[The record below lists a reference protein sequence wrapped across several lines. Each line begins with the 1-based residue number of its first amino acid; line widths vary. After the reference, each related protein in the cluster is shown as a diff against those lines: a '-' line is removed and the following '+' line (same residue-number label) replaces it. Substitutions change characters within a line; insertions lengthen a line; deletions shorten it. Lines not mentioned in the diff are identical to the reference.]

1 MPSVLVTDGL
11 WRKSLSAVRSL
22 GRQGLEVGVTGDS
35 RFTTSFYSR
44 YCSRRVMLP
53 KAADADRFIEAF
65 LAEIRSHHY
74 DVIIPMED
82 DTIRVLLEHRD
93 EVERYARLP
102 LPETSSFATASDK
115 AATLALA
122 GELGIAHPWTC
133 QPQSEEELHQLLP
146 TVPLPAVI
154 KPVNSSGSRGL
165 HYASTQEE
173 LLDGFRTVLA
183 RYGPPLVQERI
194 PEGPGVG
201 AALLFGRGHEP
212 LAGFTYK
219 RLREYPV
226 HGGPSTL
233 RESTHD
239 PALLDAAVRLLKALN
254 WYGVAMVEF
263 KVDPRDN
270 VAKLMEINPRFWG
283 SLELANASGVNFP
296 WLLYRMA
303 MDSGVE
309 PCFDYET
316 GVRCRWL
323 IPGDILHFISN
334 PQRFRLNPSFFSF
347 FEPGLHYDDFAP
359 DDLRGSVATVLCTAA
374 QAVRPEMWKI
384 AITR

>member
-44 YCSRRVMLP
+44 YCSRRVLLP
-53 KAADADRFIEAF
+53 KAEHADAFIEAF
-65 LAEIRSHHY
+65 LDELRGHPY
-74 DVIIPMED
+74 DVVLPMED
-82 DTIRVLLEHRD
+82 DTIRVLLKHRD

-102 LPETSSFATASDK
+102 LPSESSLAVASDK

-122 GELGIAHPWTC
+122 GELGIAHPWTS
-133 QPQSEEELHQLLP
+133 QPRSEEELHELLP
-146 TVPLPAVI
+146 TVPLPAVV

-165 HYASTQEE
+165 HYATTPKE
-173 LLDGFRTVLA
+173 LAESFRTVLSQ
-183 RYGPPLVQERI
+183 YGPPLVQERI
-194 PEGPGVG
+194 PPGPGVG
-201 AALLFGRGHEP
+201 AALLFGSNHEP

-219 RLREYPV
+219 RLREFPV

-239 PALLDAAVRLLKALN
+239 PELLDTAVRLLKALE
-254 WYGVAMVEF
+254 WRGVAMVEF
-263 KVDPRDN
+263 KVDPRDH
-270 VAKLMEINPRFWG
+270 VPKLMEINPRFWG

-296 WLLYRMA
+296 WLQYQVA
-303 MDSGVE
+303 MGAPVE
-309 PCFDYET
+309 PCFDYEA

-323 IPGDILHFISN
+323 IPGDILHFIAN
-334 PQRFRLNPSFFSF
+334 PERFRMEPSFFSF
-347 FEPGLHYDDFAP
+347 FEPGLHYDDFAR
-359 DDLRGSVATVLCTAA
+359 DDLRGSVATVVCTAA
-374 QAVRPEMWKI
+374 QALRPEMWKI

>member
-22 GRQGLEVGVTGDS
+22 GRHGLEVGVTGDS

-44 YCSRRVMLP
+44 YCARKVLLP
-53 KAADADRFIEAF
+53 RASNADAYIAGFMHE
-65 LAEIRSHHY
+65 LETHSY
-74 DVIIPMED
+74 DVIVPMED
-82 DTIRVLLEHRD
+82 DTIRVLLQHRD
-93 EVERYARLP
+93 QIEQLARLP
-102 LPETSSFATASDK
+102 LPATSSMAKASDK

-122 GELGIAHPWTC
+122 KKLDIPHPWTR
-133 QPQSEEELHQLLP
+133 QPKSEEELRELLP
-146 TVPLPAVI
+146 TVPLPAVV

-165 HYASTQEE
+165 QYAATPQE
-173 LLDGFRTVLA
+173 LLTSFRTVLEA
-183 RYGPPLVQERI
+183 YGPPLVQERI

-201 AALLFGRGHEP
+201 AAVLFGPGQQP

-233 RESTHD
+233 RESTHE
-239 PALLDAAVRLLKALN
+239 PELLDTAVRLLKALD

-263 KVDPRDN
+263 KLDPRDN
-270 VAKLMEINPRFWG
+270 VPKLMEINPRFWG

-296 WLLYRMA
+296 WLLYQTA
-303 MDSGVE
+303 MGAPPE
-309 PCFDYET
+309 PHFDYSA

-323 IPGDILHFISN
+323 VPGDVLHFLSN
-334 PQRFRLNPSFFSF
+334 SSRFRLQPSFFSF
-347 FEPGLHYDDFAP
+347 FEPGLHYDDFAR
-359 DDLRGSVATVLCTAA
+359 DDVRGSIATIVCTAA
-374 QAVRPEMWKI
+374 QALRPEMWKI